1 MKTSLRKLKRFRPLI
16 IVLCAMLCIAQRRK
30 IALDSWRE
38 LYRIK
43 MLNTFSTLRNQMN
56 ITFNVVLIACLSW
69 ESLVQFQV
77 FLTLFYVRLL
87 LISRLLDFSRLGSVI
102 ISKIYWRLDGTGAE
116 TIKETT
122 RTKSCYIMPSKSY
135 NRAQNKVALLEKAS
149 IYVFG

>member
-16 IVLCAMLCIAQRRK
+16 IVLCAMLCITQIRK

-77 FLTLFYVRLL
+77 FLTLFNVRLS

-102 ISKIYWRLDGTGAE
+102 ISKIY
-116 TIKETT
+116 
-122 RTKSCYIMPSKSY
+122 
-135 NRAQNKVALLEKAS
+135 
-149 IYVFG
+149 

>member
-16 IVLCAMLCIAQRRK
+16 IVLCAMLCIAQIRK
-30 IALDSWRE
+30 ISWRE

-77 FLTLFYVRLL
+77 FLTLFNVRLS

-102 ISKIYWRLDGTGAE
+102 ISKIY
-116 TIKETT
+116 
-122 RTKSCYIMPSKSY
+122 
-135 NRAQNKVALLEKAS
+135 
-149 IYVFG
+149 

>member
-16 IVLCAMLCIAQRRK
+16 IVLCAMLCIAQIRK

-69 ESLVQFQV
+69 ESLQFQV
-77 FLTLFYVRLL
+77 FLTLFYVRLS

-102 ISKIYWRLDGTGAE
+102 ISKIY
-116 TIKETT
+116 
-122 RTKSCYIMPSKSY
+122 
-135 NRAQNKVALLEKAS
+135 
-149 IYVFG
+149 

>member
-16 IVLCAMLCIAQRRK
+16 IVLCAMLCIAQIRK

-69 ESLVQFQV
+69 ESLQFQV
-77 FLTLFYVRLL
+77 FLTLFYVRLS

>member
-16 IVLCAMLCIAQRRK
+16 IVLCAMLCIAQIRK

-69 ESLVQFQV
+69 ESLQFQV
-77 FLTLFYVRLL
+77 FLTLFYVRLS

-135 NRAQNKVALLEKAS
+135 NRAQNKVAVLEKAS

>member
-16 IVLCAMLCIAQRRK
+16 IVLCAMLCIAQIRK

-69 ESLVQFQV
+69 ESRQFQV
-77 FLTLFYVRLL
+77 FLTLFNVRLS

-102 ISKIYWRLDGTGAE
+102 ISKIY
-116 TIKETT
+116 
-122 RTKSCYIMPSKSY
+122 
-135 NRAQNKVALLEKAS
+135 
-149 IYVFG
+149 

>member
-16 IVLCAMLCIAQRRK
+16 IVLCAMLCIAQIRK

-43 MLNTFSTLRNQMN
+43 MLNTFSTLRNQ
-56 ITFNVVLIACLSW
+56 TFNVVLIACLSW

-77 FLTLFYVRLL
+77 FLTLFYVRLS

-135 NRAQNKVALLEKAS
+135 NRAQNKVAVLEKAS

>member
-16 IVLCAMLCIAQRRK
+16 IVLCAMLCIAQIRK

-69 ESLVQFQV
+69 ESLQFQV
-77 FLTLFYVRLL
+77 FLTLFYVRLS

-135 NRAQNKVALLEKAS
+135 NRAQNKVAVLKKAS